1 MAEKRKRKRK
11 KRYFSKLMQKKLMGI
26 FALVLFVLLVLN
38 LRIVYITAKNGD
50 SYAKQVLSQ
59 KQYDSKTIPYKR
71 GEIQDRN
78 GNVLAKSEK
87 VYNLILDCKVV
98 NSGSEID
105 LDYVEP
111 TVDALVKTMGIE
123 ETKLRSLI
131 TQDETKDSQYQ
142 VLKKRV
148 TLEQKK
154 AFEEYTEINEDE
166 EYTKKDLE
174 RRQCVKGV
182 WFEDVY
188 IRKYPLKTLASNV
201 IGFANDL
208 GDGICGLES

>member
-1 MAEKRKRKRK
+1 
-11 KRYFSKLMQKKLMGI
+11 MGI

-154 AFEEYTEINEDE
+154 AFEEYT
-166 EYTKKDLE
+166 
-174 RRQCVKGV
+174 
-182 WFEDVY
+182 
-188 IRKYPLKTLASNV
+188 
-201 IGFANDL
+201 
-208 GDGICGLES
+208 